1 MGCVFGAGAGRLC
14 AAQSRTADQLTVEI
28 GDKADGRATLRVA
41 AGGLLTQPVG
51 AFGVDEGDS
60 NVHVRA
66 SAPTSSRRQPR
77 AALRRGLRAPA
88 VRPERIVR
96 SIPRRPQP
104 GSWSRPAWRAASV
117 GNSRWQTNYGCG
129 PRTEPTAAGS
139 APGRDVPPLGPHQP
153 LNKRLQL

>member
-104 GSWSRPAWRAASV
+104 GPRSRPAWPAASV
-117 GNSRWQTNYGCG
+117 GHTPRPPNYDC
-129 PRTEPTAAGS
+129 PPPTAPTPA
-139 APGRDVPPLGPHQP
+139 
-153 LNKRLQL
+153 